1 MKRVYSLIAQ
11 KTITNTKK
19 VIIDGV
25 EKLKVT
31 YRDGKVRFK
40 KTNKKKKKD
49 KK

>member
-31 YRDGKVRFK
+31 YRDGKVKYKNIK
-40 KTNKKKKKD
+40 K
-49 KK
+49 

>member
-25 EKLKVT
+25 EKLKIT
-31 YRDGKVRFK
+31 YRDGKVRYKNIK
-40 KTNKKKKKD
+40 K
-49 KK
+49 